1 MMASV
6 PAFAA
11 SAGSSLDRLD
21 YALEGLLSPSFAVG
35 KVYNDWRYLRILWQS
50 YHKRSGAAA
59 GLKIEATA
67 EEIAQDLVR
76 FCNGEKQGD
85 KKSPESES
93 LLELARDCS
102 TKTKLLMAEIG
113 EALDRLYLSWSS
125 SGRDSSNNSSFQIH
139 LLSPAPL
146 DVSFWPSFVKQ
157 LQSNVLRI
165 SRIAAEHLGSEHVS
179 VRNRVYSLYDSLKS
193 LEHYIAPLFSHPN
206 FSSPGRVGAE
216 AGATTDDAL
225 PSVDACLGHVVSVV
239 LRIANQC
246 CDHWLDCKT
255 GRIQVEKSELTKFV
269 EDLHHEIHPRNPH
282 FMEFHLNF
290 LMAIYRSSH
299 RKDEDVDFVMQ
310 FCYYLFN
317 FEGGDFR
324 DEVSSLVTLFVKTN
338 AKLEDRD
345 FVQSFFPELNAVL
358 TEIASLFEANSRE
371 GDKLDNSPQCSE
383 LLTKI
388 CLLKAE
394 LLLVVQI
401 HNINSSNKS
410 SSSLSS
416 SSAML
421 SDWED
426 IIYECRELPRNLSR
440 YFQNLYHEQ
449 IEDGKKMSA
458 FIESIFQEVE
468 FLYQS
473 FRHQEI
479 TKSAV
484 KNSLL
489 PLVSKLVIFKEET
502 FLMELLRLK
511 NGGESTF
518 LACGREQIALHLQKL
533 KYISQILLDK
543 RRKDREDVFRS
554 CLYFRKLTSFSY
566 SFSITQDKMIIS
578 FSDLLYKV
586 KHLMKAELKEIIPQF
601 LMFDFPKTC
610 KLRFLDFLLT
620 NLEELLK
627 CFPTSI
633 ASVKHHI
640 EEIQLHLK
648 LLNTFLVNV
657 TKLDIEKHPELKD
670 IGDCVNDVAYQVECI
685 VDSIEVDAQPQNF
698 FWLIDVLEDLR
709 LVKEKACGIHLPTPE
724 AEVRDSKIVNQV
736 PIDKLSRDS
745 TPTIDEFVVDLKDEE
760 QFIIEKLTRGTPKA
774 LDIVSIIG
782 MPGLG
787 KTTLAM
793 KVYNSKSV
801 MYCFHQRAWCT
812 VSQAYEKRRLL
823 IEILTGVHGPTDEIH
838 QMTDDALEEK
848 LRKALLRN
856 KYLIVMDDVWDAGAV
871 NDLKK
876 AFPNDSNGSRILLT
890 SRHRSVALEIE
901 PDSVPHSLRQFSEEE
916 SWELLEK
923 KVFKGES
930 YTKELLEVG
939 KEIARRCQGLPLA
952 LVAVAGILKAPV
964 KNPKSWKKLA
974 DTLSSE
980 VIDNPEAREARCKE
994 VLGVSYNL
1002 LPEHLK
1008 SCLCYMVVLSEERD
1022 ILVRKLKRFW
1032 LAEGFIPRPEQ
1043 KSSEEV
1049 AEDFLMDLIDRSLVI
1064 ISKRRSNGKVKSCRL
1079 HDLILDFCKSKLK
1092 DASLFQLVTRS
1103 SEPYASFPSSD
1114 YGFEFDFHHNS
1125 CPVSFSSYRLAIS
1138 LKRNHLVESKPIGL
1152 GTRSLLFFAS
1162 SDSEPRC
1169 PYDISFIWQNFKL
1182 LRVLDFE
1189 CINVGVSFPAEI
1201 GQLVQLRYL
1210 AVGGY
1215 LRSIPQSISNLR
1227 RLETLILK
1235 GLRGMIML
1243 PNTIWQMKSLR
1254 HVHVNPH
1261 ISFNRDDEEQR
1272 GGCFELKNLVSLS
1285 CPSLSCGEEAD
1296 RIIIRFQNVGK
1307 LRCIFFESQD
1317 SSTNRN
1323 QFPRLIRLT
1332 HLESLKI
1339 LYHGTPLN
1347 NGEFNLPLNLKKL
1360 TLSNFRLPWS
1370 HISTIGKLENL
1381 EVLKLLSGAFEGR
1394 TWKMEDG
1401 EFQKLKFLCLDT
1413 LNIVEWIASYEQ
1425 LPRLQ
1430 RLVIQNCKELKEL
1443 PDDLANITSLE
1454 TIEVHWCGQ
1463 SAEESA
1469 NNIREEAGEIKVVI
1483 RSSYSK
1489 S

>member
-6 PAFAA
+6 SAFAA
-11 SAGSSLDRLD
+11 AAGSSLDRLD
-21 YALEGLLSPSFAVG
+21 SALEGLRSRSFAVE

-67 EEIAQDLVR
+67 EEIAQNLVR
-76 FCNGEKQGD
+76 FCNGEKLGD

-125 SGRDSSNNSSFQIH
+125 SGRDSSINSSFQIH

-146 DVSFWPSFVKQ
+146 DVSFWPSFVKH

-165 SRIAAEHLGSEHVS
+165 SRIAAEYLGSEHVT
-179 VRNRVYSLYDSLKS
+179 VRNQVYSLYDSLKS
-193 LEHYIAPLFSHPN
+193 LEHYVAPLFSHRN
-206 FSSPGRVGAE
+206 FSSPGGAGAE
-216 AGATTDDAL
+216 AGATPDDAL

-239 LRIANQC
+239 LRIANRC

-255 GRIQVEKSELTKFV
+255 GQIQVEKGELTKFV
-269 EDLHHEIHPRNPH
+269 EDLHHEIHPRNPY

-338 AKLEDRD
+338 AKLDDRD

-358 TEIASLFEANSRE
+358 TEMVSLFEANSRE

-401 HNINSSNKS
+401 HNINSSSSSFS
-410 SSSLSS
+410 SSST
-416 SSAML
+416 ML

-440 YFQNLYHEQ
+440 YFQKLHHDQ

-458 FIESIFQEVE
+458 FIESIFQE
-468 FLYQS
+468 
-473 FRHQEI
+473 
-479 TKSAV
+479 
-484 KNSLL
+484 
-489 PLVSKLVIFKEET
+489 
-502 FLMELLRLK
+502 LK
-511 NGGESTF
+511 NGGDSTF
-518 LACGREQIALHLQKL
+518 MACGKEQIALHLQKL
-533 KYISQILLDK
+533 KYISQILLDE
-543 RRKDREDVFRS
+543 RRKDRESVFRP

-566 SFSITQDKMIIS
+566 SFFITQDKMILS
-578 FSDLLYKV
+578 FSALLYKV
-586 KHLMKAELKEIIPQF
+586 KHLMKAELKEIIPEF
-601 LMFDFPKTC
+601 PMFDFPKTC

-620 NLEELLK
+620 NLEELLT
-627 CFPTSI
+627 CRPTSI
-633 ASVKHHI
+633 ASVKQHF

-648 LLNTFLVNV
+648 SLNTFLLNV
-657 TKLDIEKHPELKD
+657 SKLDIEKHPKLKD
-670 IGDCVNDVAYQVECI
+670 LGDCVNDVAYQVECI

-698 FWLIDVLEDLR
+698 FWLIDVLEDIR
-709 LVKEKACGIHLPTPE
+709 LANEKACGIHLPTPD
-724 AEVRDSKIVNQV
+724 AEVEDSKIVNQV
-736 PIDKLSRDS
+736 PIDKLSGDS
-745 TPTIDEFVVDLKDEE
+745 TPTTDEFVVDLEDEE
-760 QFIIEKLTRGTPKA
+760 QFTINKLTKGTSKA
-774 LDIVSIIG
+774 LDIVSIVG

-787 KTTLAM
+787 KTTLAI

-801 MYCFHQRAWCT
+801 MDHFHQRAWCT

-823 IEILTGVHGPTDEIH
+823 IEILNGVHGLTDEIH
-838 QMTDDALEEK
+838 RMTDDTLEEK
-848 LRKALLRN
+848 LKQALLRN
-856 KYLIVMDDVWDAGAV
+856 KYLIVMDDVWDARAW
-871 NDLKK
+871 NDLKD
-876 AFPNDSNGSRILLT
+876 AFPNDGKGSRILLT
-890 SRHRSVALEIE
+890 SRHRGVALELK
-901 PDSVPHSLRQFSEEE
+901 PDSEPHSLRPFSEEE
-916 SWELLEK
+916 SWKLLEK

-930 YTKELLEVG
+930 CPKELLEVG
-939 KEIARRCQGLPLA
+939 KKIAHRCQGLPLA

-964 KNPKSWKKLA
+964 KNPSSWEKIA

-994 VLGVSYNL
+994 VLEVSYNH

-1008 SCLCYMVVLSEERD
+1008 SCLCYLVVLSEERD
-1022 ILVRKLKRFW
+1022 ILVRKLIRFW

-1043 KSSEEV
+1043 KSFEEV
-1049 AEDFLMDLIDRSLVI
+1049 AEAFLMDLIDRSLVI
-1064 ISKRRSNGKVKSCRL
+1064 ISKRRSNGKAKSCRL

-1092 DASLFQLVTRS
+1092 DVRFFQSVTRS

-1125 CPVSFSSYRLAIS
+1125 RPVSFSSYRLAMS
-1138 LKRNHLVESKPIGL
+1138 LKRSHFVESRPFGP

-1162 SDSEPRC
+1162 TDSEPRC
-1169 PYDISFIWQNFKL
+1169 PYDISFIRQNFKL

-1201 GQLVQLRYL
+1201 EQLVHLRYL
-1210 AVGGY
+1210 AIGGY
-1215 LRSIPQSISNLR
+1215 LRSIPPSIASLR
-1227 RLETLILK
+1227 RLETLIVK
-1235 GLRGMIML
+1235 GLRGKIIL
-1243 PNTIWQMKSLR
+1243 PSTIWRMTSLR
-1254 HVHVNPH
+1254 HLYVTPH
-1261 ISFNRDDEEQR
+1261 IAFNWDDEEQLDGR
-1272 GGCFELKNLVSLS
+1272 SELENLVTLS
-1285 CPSLSCGEEAD
+1285 RPSLSCGEDAD
-1296 RIIIRFQNVGK
+1296 RMIKRFLNVRK
-1307 LRCIFFESQD
+1307 LSCIFFESQD
-1317 SSTNRN
+1317 SSTNGN
-1323 QFPRLIRLT
+1323 QFPRLDHLI

-1339 LYHGTPLN
+1339 FYYGSPLN
-1347 NGEFNLPLNLKKL
+1347 NGKFNLPENLKEL
-1360 TLSNFRLPWS
+1360 TLSNFHLPWS
-1370 HISTIGKLENL
+1370 HISAIGKLENL
-1381 EVLKLLSGAFEGR
+1381 EVLKLLSGAFDGP
-1394 TWKMEDG
+1394 TWEMEDE
-1401 EFQKLKFLCLDT
+1401 EFQKLKFLSLET
-1413 LNIVEWIASYEQ
+1413 LNLVEWTASYEQ
-1425 LPRLQ
+1425 LPKLQ
-1430 RLVIQNCKELKEL
+1430 TLVLQNCKELVEI
-1443 PDDLANITSLE
+1443 PDDFAYITTLK
-1454 TIEVHWCGQ
+1454 TIEVHWCEQ
-1463 SAEESA
+1463 SAEKSA
-1469 NNIREEAGEIKVVI
+1469 NKIKEVTPQIKVVI

-1489 S
+1489 SSGSIDEKP